1 MKPFWTLLRKSLH
14 DARWSLF
21 LSTAALFA
29 LGWLFVFVA
38 SKNESLIRQV
48 LNGGDGKGFGRF
60 RQLGLDADP
69 PSIQIMMAFWDNPFI
84 VLMIVM
90 FAIGRGANAVGAE
103 IERGTLDMVMS
114 RPVSRSSYLGSHVL
128 ATIIGL
134 LVIAGSLAGGAYA
147 ATFYNFLK
155 TPPSARLLA
164 MPAFNLAALAF
175 PMYGY
180 TLLFSSADLVRWRPM
195 TAGSVLTL
203 AGFIARVIAMIPV
216 FKDYSWRPWAEH
228 ASLFSLYNP
237 VDAVTAEAAHY
248 SQDLAIL
255 LGLGSMCIALAF
267 LVFANRDLPA
277 NA

>member
-1 MKPFWTLLRKSLH
+1 MKPFWTLVRKNFH

-29 LGWLFVFVA
+29 LGWLFVHVTSIQE
-38 SKNESLIRQV
+38 SKIRQA
-48 LNGGDGKGFGRF
+48 LTDGKGFNWV
-60 RQLGLDADP
+60 RQLGLQADP
-69 PSIQIMMAFWDNPFI
+69 PSIQIMMAFWNHPFI
-84 VLMIVM
+84 ILMIAM

-114 RPVSRSSYLGSHVL
+114 RPVSRSSYLASQVL
-128 ATIIGL
+128 TAVVGL
-134 LVIAGSLAGGAYA
+134 LVIAGALAVGAYA

-155 TPPSARLLA
+155 TPPSAGLLA
-164 MPAFNLAALAF
+164 RPAFNLAALAF

-180 TLLFSSADLVRWRPM
+180 TLLFSSADIVRWRSM

-216 FKDYSWRPWAEH
+216 FKDSFWRPWAEH

-237 VDAVTAEAAHY
+237 VDAVTAEAAGY
-248 SQDLAIL
+248 NQDVSIL
-255 LGLGSMCIALAF
+255 LGVGSACIALAF